1 MIFELTEFLR
11 EKLDQFCND
20 LAMGSFLNLQNE
32 VYFLIFSQ
40 VSPQIVASKSYYIS
54 TLTERHSKLKT
65 VVKKSLDPDPNTSAF
80 LRN

>member
-20 LAMGSFLNLQNE
+20 LAMGSFLHLQNE

-40 VSPQIVASKSYYIS
+40 MAPQLVASKSFYIKI
-54 TLTERHSKLKT
+54 L
-65 VVKKSLDPDPNTSAF
+65 VWV
-80 LRN
+80 